1 VHWITRMIIA
11 RKLATWQKIHKT
23 LSPRHFRMNWL
34 FSDNYKLSYLC
45 YVSLGNPLQI
55 LDRTANLGFEVNGQ
69 HSSRWC
75 PFRTLSSLKSK
86 PIPGRRENR
95 IFLLIRCCFS
105 DNAMNED
112 SPIGFQVHYHKQFF
126 VILISITS
134 HKDIKYDS
142 NQPWGMAYLRDK
154 LWSALL
160 HFSRIFFLM
169 MILLCWGQI
178 KARYRTNSVKIQ
190 FQWDKIWSGINLR
203 SEGLTGLLPRKLSW
217 ENEVNTWSLEQLYT
231 AHPGKTLSCR

>member
-23 LSPRHFRMNWL
+23 LSPRHFRINWL

-134 HKDIKYDS
+134 HKDIKQWIILFKSAMGCGILTWQNFGQNLISPSFPNDET
-142 NQPWGMAYLRDK
+142 AVLRTDK
-154 LWSALL
+154 SKI
-160 HFSRIFFLM
+160 S
-169 MILLCWGQI
+169 
-178 KARYRTNSVKIQ
+178 YR
-190 FQWDKIWSGINLR
+190 
-203 SEGLTGLLPRKLSW
+203 
-217 ENEVNTWSLEQLYT
+217 
-231 AHPGKTLSCR
+231 